1 MDNTTKNILKIILKD
16 MVNEIRQ
23 DDDLTIKELE
33 EIKRKL
39 NKDINKI
46 IDEMYKK

>member
-23 DDDLTIKELE
+23 DDDLTLEELE
-33 EIKRKL
+33 EIKCKL

-46 IDEMYKK
+46 VDEMYIK

>member
-16 MVNEIRQ
+16 MINEIRQ
-23 DDDLTIKELE
+23 DDDLTFEELE

-39 NKDINKI
+39 NKKVNKI
-46 IDEMYKK
+46 VDEIKSY

>member
-16 MVNEIRQ
+16 MVNKIRQ

-46 IDEMYKK
+46 VDEMYIK

>member
-16 MVNEIRQ
+16 IVNEIRQ
-23 DDDLTIKELE
+23 DDDLTIEELE

-39 NKDINKI
+39 NKDINKFV
-46 IDEMYKK
+46 DEMYIK

>member
-23 DDDLTIKELE
+23 NDDLTIKDLE

-39 NKDINKI
+39 NKDINKTV
-46 IDEMYKK
+46 DEMYIK